1 MMGADD
7 MRPRRPAT
15 GSRWLVTGAL
25 GVIALVAAAC
35 SSGAS
40 SSSTTAGSSGPT
52 TTGSSGSASVVLTGS
67 TSHGTVL
74 TNSAGMTVY
83 RYTPDGTGTPMCT
96 GSCATTW
103 PPVTVP
109 SGTTHV
115 AGGTGV
121 TAANLGTVSRS
132 DGTLQ
137 VTYKGMPLYHF
148 TGDSKAGDANGQGI
162 AGIWF
167 VIPASATSSPPPA
180 VTPTTSK
187 PSGGYGY

>member
-1 MMGADD
+1 MGADD
-7 MRPRRPAT
+7 VRPRRPAT

-167 VIPASATSSPPPA
+167 VIPASASSSPPPA
-180 VTPTTSK
+180 ATPTTSK